1 MIEVRRSCTDD
12 FPQIL
17 ALLRQLWP
25 GRELNARAVSA
36 VFAAGL
42 YSDAH
47 VYLSA
52 CDGPRVIGFASLQ
65 ILTSLRTAGRFA
77 HLDEFVVD
85 ESFRGCGIGAQLLD
99 AVTGVALASNCV
111 RVEFNS
117 GLQRAETHRFYES
130 RGFERRA
137 FHFFGPD
144 LRPHAVETPETDVR

>member
-1 MIEVRRSCTDD
+1 MIEVRRSSTDD

-42 YSDAH
+42 SSDAH

-65 ILTSLRTAGRFA
+65 ILTSLRTAGPFA

-85 ESFRGCGIGAQLLD
+85 ESLRGRGIGGQLLD
-99 AVTGVALASNCV
+99 AVRRAALSRDCV

-117 GLQRAETHRFYES
+117 GLQRVDTHRFYES
-130 RGFERRA
+130 RGFARRA

-144 LRPHAVETPETDVR
+144 LRPHAVETPVTDAR